1 MILRNHSQVSIKRAG
16 VIITLATTMLVSLA
30 ACGTSDPGVQPAA
43 TATQSTSAAPVETTV
58 APALETTVAIA
69 PDAVPTEG
77 DDISGMEG
85 MEGME
90 GMDDNSTTPTQPAT
104 DSSAAA
110 TATPA
115 TDQSTTAGATTEVQG
130 TLREWAIDLSQQE
143 VPAGKV
149 IFTVTNQ
156 GRSAHN
162 FTVQDST
169 GVIGKTP
176 NFSSSDGP
184 QTLELELA
192 PGTYNIICSLPGH
205 AARGQ
210 QTTLVV
216 K

>member
-1 MILRNHSQVSIKRAG
+1 
-16 VIITLATTMLVSLA
+16 
-30 ACGTSDPGVQPAA
+30 
-43 TATQSTSAAPVETTV
+43 
-58 APALETTVAIA
+58 
-69 PDAVPTEG
+69 
-77 DDISGMEG
+77 
-85 MEGME
+85 ME
-90 GMDDNSTTPTQPAT
+90 GMDNNSATPTHPAT
-104 DSSAAA
+104 DSSAAP

-115 TDQSTTAGATTEVQG
+115 AGQGATAGATTEVQG

-156 GRSAHN
+156 GGSAHN

-169 GVIGKTP
+169 GVIGRTP
-176 NFSSSDGP
+176 NFSRSDGP
-184 QTLELELA
+184 QMLEVELA
-192 PGTYNIICSLPGH
+192 PGTYTIICSLPGH